1 VGGSR
6 YSIQIVEG
14 LHVINKK
21 GSSTE
26 EGILGGWEVLPNT
39 KEKTPSSAFRV

>member
-6 YSIQIVEG
+6 FSIQIVEG

-26 EGILGGWEVLPNT
+26 EGILGGWEVLSNT
-39 KEKTPSSAFRV
+39 KENSFECF

>member
-6 YSIQIVEG
+6 FFIQIVEG

-26 EGILGGWEVLPNT
+26 EGILGGWEVLSNT
-39 KEKTPSSAFRV
+39 KEKTHLSAFRV